1 MYEYEIL
8 KHDLNIFQTSPAE
21 LKSISLERGSAGLG
35 FSIVGGYGSPRGN
48 LPIYV
53 KKIFDSGAA
62 AKDGRLKP
70 GDQILSVNDHSLE
83 DLTHEEAVQVLK
95 KVTGTVHLQVLS

>member
-1 MYEYEIL
+1 MIL
-8 KHDLNIFQTSPAE
+8 TNDLNLFLCSPAE
-21 LKSISLERGSAGLG
+21 LKTVTLERGSAGLG

-53 KKIFDSGAA
+53 KKIFDNGAA

-95 KVTGTVHLQVLS
+95 KVTGTVVLQILS